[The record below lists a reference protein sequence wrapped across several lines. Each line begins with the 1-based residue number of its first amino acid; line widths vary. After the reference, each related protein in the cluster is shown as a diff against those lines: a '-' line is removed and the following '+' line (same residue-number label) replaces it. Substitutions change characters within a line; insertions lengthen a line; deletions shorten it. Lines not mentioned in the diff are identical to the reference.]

1 MGALSSHPITVYSGK
16 ANRAEQCEKGLLETG
31 PHLSDDVLGVGKVA
45 AQVGESFLA
54 AVMFYEYWWGWNGTE
69 ESVMLPMDIPG

>member
-1 MGALSSHPITVYSGK
+1 MVRTAPAVRDLRVAMGALSSHPITVYSGK

-45 AQVGESFLA
+45 A
-54 AVMFYEYWWGWNGTE
+54 
-69 ESVMLPMDIPG
+69 